1 VADSPESSQ
10 STSIPTIGHMN
21 RLRIAVL
28 GGTGF
33 VGHSLCA
40 SLATAGHEVRVL
52 TRRRERHRDFL
63 VLPTVHVIDADV
75 HSAAVLRREFEGM
88 DAVVNLVGILHE
100 TRRDSFE
107 RAHVEL
113 PARVVQACRAAGVAR
128 LLHMS
133 ALPASEAGPSR
144 YLLTKGH
151 GERLVLEAN
160 GPEFHV
166 TVFRPSVI
174 FGPRDHFTNRF
185 AGLLR
190 QVPWVFPLACAQSRI
205 QPVYV
210 DDVARAFSA
219 VLDRS
224 ETFGQRYDLCG
235 PQPYTLLE
243 LVTYLRDTMGLRR
256 TIVPLGPLASRLQ
269 AAILQFAPGKPFTP
283 DNYRSLTVPSVCS
296 GPFPACFGF
305 QPTRLESI
313 VPSYLR

>member
-1 VADSPESSQ
+1 MS
-10 STSIPTIGHMN
+10 
-21 RLRIAVL
+21 RRRIAVL

-40 SLATAGHEVRVL
+40 VLAAAGHDVRVL

-63 VLPTVHVIDADV
+63 VLPTAQVVEADI
-75 HSAAVLRREFEGM
+75 HSAAELRREFEGM

-100 TRRDSFE
+100 TRRDTFD
-107 RAHVEL
+107 RVHVEL
-113 PARVVQACRAAGVAR
+113 PARVVQACRAAGVPR

-151 GERLVLEAN
+151 GERLALEAN
-160 GPEFHV
+160 GRDLHV

-210 DDVARAFSA
+210 EDVVQAFRMA
-219 VLDRS
+219 LDRHDS
-224 ETFGQRYDLCG
+224 FGQRYDLCG

-243 LVTYLRDTMGLRR
+243 LVTYLRDVLGLRR
-256 TIVPLGPLASRLQ
+256 KILPLGPALSRLQ
-269 AAILQFAPGKPFTP
+269 AALLQFAPGKPFTP
-283 DNYRSLTVPSVCS
+283 DNFRSLSVPSVCS
-296 GPFPACFGF
+296 GSFPAIFGF
-305 QPTRLESI
+305 KPARLESI
-313 VPSYLR
+313 IPSYIR

>member
-1 VADSPESSQ
+1 
-10 STSIPTIGHMN
+10 MN

-40 SLATAGHEVRVL
+40 LLAKAGHEVRVL

-63 VLPTVHVIDADV
+63 VLPTAQVVEADV
-75 HSAAVLRREFEGM
+75 HSAVELRREFEGM

-100 TRRDSFE
+100 TRRDSFN

-113 PARVVQACRAAGVAR
+113 PARVIQACRSARVPR

-160 GPEFHV
+160 GPDLHV

-174 FGPRDHFTNRF
+174 FGPRDQFTNRF

-190 QVPWVFPLACAQSRI
+190 QVPWVFPLACARSRI

-210 DDVARAFSA
+210 EDVARAFSIA
-219 VLDRS
+219 LGRS
-224 ETFGQRYDLCG
+224 DTFGRRYDLCG
-235 PQPYTLLE
+235 PQPYSLLE
-243 LVTYLRDTMGLRR
+243 LVTYLRDVMGLRR
-256 TIVPLGPLASRLQ
+256 TILPLGPAASRLQ
-269 AAILQFAPGKPFTP
+269 AAMLQFAPGKPFTP

-296 GPFPACFGF
+296 GAFPADFGF
-305 QPTRLESI
+305 RPTRLESI
-313 VPSYLR
+313 VPAYLRRTT

>member
-1 VADSPESSQ
+1 
-10 STSIPTIGHMN
+10 MN

-40 SLATAGHEVRVL
+40 LLAKAGHEVRVL

-63 VLPTVHVIDADV
+63 VLPTAQVVEADV
-75 HSAAVLRREFEGM
+75 HSAVELRREFEGM

-100 TRRDSFE
+100 TRRDSFD

-113 PARVVQACRAAGVAR
+113 PARVIQACRSARVPR

-160 GPEFHV
+160 GPDLHV

-174 FGPRDHFTNRF
+174 FGPRDQFTNRF

-190 QVPWVFPLACAQSRI
+190 QVPWVFPLACARSRI

-210 DDVARAFSA
+210 EDVARAFSIA
-219 VLDRS
+219 LGRGD
-224 ETFGQRYDLCG
+224 TFGLGEPRRAVDGHGDQLGRRQHGQHIEDLAFFVDDPHHG
-235 PQPYTLLE
+235 GVFIFATQGA
-243 LVTYLRDTMGLRR
+243 VQ
-256 TIVPLGPLASRLQ
+256 SQ
-269 AAILQFAPGKPFTP
+269 AFVGH
-283 DNYRSLTVPSVCS
+283 
-296 GPFPACFGF
+296 
-305 QPTRLESI
+305 
-313 VPSYLR
+313 